1 MLEHVLC
8 LCCRLPVAAAR
19 CAVNLV
25 PFTALL
31 RLHPMSVAAA
41 AGVLSPSALAGGTF
55 SFLAYIF
62 FQDLLCYGDL
72 PAVKTK
78 ISVFVQLFCDCGLF
92 FITAKRKWAADR
104 LISYAFASRSVIG
117 ELATI
122 PNRKKV
128 AIQGVFLFLG
138 PRDRF
143 GRRWGWGEPWSVRE
157 QGGPESAVGAFRVV
171 LGMGWFGCRAGR
183 LLI

>member
-1 MLEHVLC
+1 MSYDI
-8 LCCRLPVAAAR
+8 AAACCADILRHSQPRAPTPYVCR
-19 CAVNLV
+19 CRPLGI
-25 PFTALL
+25 L
-31 RLHPMSVAAA
+31 RYLYLPE
-41 AGVLSPSALAGGTF
+41 GLSLFFGSIP
-55 SFLAYIF
+55 

-78 ISVFVQLFCDCGLF
+78 ISVFVQLFCDCGLS
-92 FITAKRKWAADR
+92 FITAKRKWTADR
-104 LISYAFASRSVIG
+104 LISCAFASRSAIG

-138 PRDRF
+138 SRDRF

-157 QGGPESAVGAFRVV
+157 QGGLESAVGAFGVV
-171 LGMGWFGCRAGR
+171 RGMGWLGCSAGR